1 MTTPTMGSMMGELMR
16 ASFPATFFSVLAIL
30 GSPLVAQQPPRDFV
44 VEAPP
49 LDRPL
54 IFDSSARASSGS
66 KIAGPKFR
74 VVPLRGFN
82 YPYALAFLPDGS
94 MLVTERPGRLRI
106 VRDFKL
112 DPEVI
117 SGIPEVLNT
126 RLRGLNDLALH
137 PRFAENHLI
146 YFTYYKPVPGTANAR
161 ATLARAR
168 YDGGHA
174 LKEVRDIF
182 STDTAVSGPS
192 AAKIAFG
199 HDGKIYLAIG
209 IPIPRSPEDKT
220 SVTVTDAQDPNN
232 YYGKVLRLNDD
243 GSSPADNPFS
253 GRQGYKPELYALG
266 IRNAMGLY
274 VHPETGDLWETENG
288 PQGGDE
294 INIIKAGKNYGWP
307 VISYGRAY
315 SGELTGGTGPVL
327 DRPDAPGMEQPF
339 LFWVPSIAAAA
350 ITFYTG
356 NRFPAWKGNIFV
368 GGLVG
373 TQLHRIVLNKDGLP
387 IRRQALLVELNQRI
401 REVRQGPDGL
411 LYLLTDEEAGSLLR
425 LEPVENAQ

>member
-1 MTTPTMGSMMGELMR
+1 MR
-16 ASFPATFFSVLAIL
+16 ALFLIALFGVLTIVTLPTSA
-30 GSPLVAQQPPRDFV
+30 PLAAQQQPREFT

-49 LDRPL
+49 LDRPV
-54 IFDSSARASSGS
+54 IFDSTTRGSSGNR
-66 KIAGPKFR
+66 IPGPKFR

-82 YPYALAFLPDGS
+82 YPYALAFLPNGNI
-94 MLVTERPGRLRI
+94 LVTERAGRLRL
-106 VRDFKL
+106 VRDGKL
-112 DPEVI
+112 DPEPI
-117 SGIPEVLNT
+117 AGIPEVLNT

-137 PRFAENHLI
+137 PGFAENHWI
-146 YFTYYKPVPGTANAR
+146 YFTYYKPVAGTTNAR

-168 YDGGHA
+168 YEGGHA
-174 LKEVRDIF
+174 LKDFRDIF

-199 HDGKIYLAIG
+199 RDGKIYLAIG
-209 IPIPRSPEDKT
+209 IPIPRAANDTT
-220 SVTVTDAQDPNN
+220 SATVTDAQDPNS

-243 GSSPADNPFS
+243 GSAPTDNPFS
-253 GRQGYKPELYALG
+253 GRAGHKPELYALG
-266 IRNAMGLY
+266 VRNAMGLY
-274 VHPETGDLWETENG
+274 VHSETGELWETENG

-315 SGELTGGTGPVL
+315 SGELTGGTGPTLEQPV
-327 DRPDAPGMEQPF
+327 APGMEQPW
-339 LFWVPSIAAAA
+339 LFWSPSISTAA

-373 TQLHRIVLNKDGLP
+373 TQLHRIVLSRDGLP
-387 IRRQALLVELNQRI
+387 IRREALLVELKQRI
-401 REVRQGPDGL
+401 REVQQGPDGL
-411 LYLLTDEEAGSLLR
+411 LYLLTDEEAGALLR
-425 LEPVENAQ
+425 LEPVENGQ